1 MVRARRHDAGWGT
14 CSRRKGG
21 ALVLNGAEGVLQIR
35 SVVFVMRRNSC
46 DVRNPRQLFARFGP
60 PILGRLEAARRFQPT
75 SRDDATILGM
85 EGEKA
90 MQPVRRDT
98 RLTYDD
104 FLLFPDDGRRH
115 ELIDGEH
122 YVTPSPNTRHQRLVG
137 RLYAAFVLYLR
148 DHPDAG
154 EAFVAPFD
162 VVFSHH
168 DVVEPDLLFIAA
180 DQSETLTDKHVRGA
194 PAIVI
199 EVLSQGTRKV
209 DEQTKRQ
216 LFERGGVRE
225 YWLVDPEQDVV
236 KVYRSTAEGAFSRV
250 AELSAEQGEMLTT
263 PQLPGFEVTLLELF
277 R

>member
-1 MVRARRHDAGWGT
+1 
-14 CSRRKGG
+14 
-21 ALVLNGAEGVLQIR
+21 
-35 SVVFVMRRNSC
+35 
-46 DVRNPRQLFARFGP
+46 
-60 PILGRLEAARRFQPT
+60 
-75 SRDDATILGM
+75 
-85 EGEKA
+85 
-90 MQPVRRDT
+90 MQPMRQDT

-137 RLYAAFVLYLR
+137 RLYAGFVLYLR

-154 EAFVAPFD
+154 EAFLAPFD
-162 VVFSHH
+162 VVFSHY

-180 DQSETLTDKHVRGA
+180 DQGEILTDKHVRGA

-199 EVLSQGTRKV
+199 EVLSPGTRKV
-209 DEQTKRQ
+209 DEQAKRQ

-225 YWLVDPEQDVV
+225 YWLVDPELDVV
-236 KVYRSTAEGAFSRV
+236 NVYRRTAEGAFSRA
-250 AELSAEQGEMLTT
+250 AELSAERLELLTT
-263 PQLPGFEVTLLELF
+263 PQLPGFELTLLELF